1 MPSCGC
7 VLVERAVETNTTH
20 GHSKHPLN
28 AVWQAMKQRC
38 YNPEHSEYSRY
49 GAKGVTVCDEWLE
62 TPENFINWAL
72 TVGWQK
78 GMHLDKDT
86 LSDSQNTQ
94 RRYSPET
101 CTFLTSKANVAYS
114 ASRRNHINNT
124 KIKLT
129 PKNVIE
135 IKNLYALG
143 EQDQRQI
150 ANKYGVSQA
159 SIWRAIH
166 S

>member
-1 MPSCGC
+1 
-7 VLVERAVETNTTH
+7 
-20 GHSKHPLN
+20 
-28 AVWQAMKQRC
+28 
-38 YNPEHSEYSRY
+38 
-49 GAKGVTVCDEWLE
+49 
-62 TPENFINWAL
+62 
-72 TVGWQK
+72 
-78 GMHLDKDT
+78 MHLDKDT